1 VITLILPHFFNAI
14 ASSGYGN
21 RHIRRFCSDYGMPIT
36 IIALTGFAYWGRFNP
51 YVPSSS
57 PFPSSAFI
65 LIMPLLREGLT
76 DDRFVNEE
84 NMTLP
89 TNSVSFQAENAR
101 SWLVR
106 FWELPGKWVGI
117 AFPFGFVLWILFY
130 FDHNVSVSL
139 LSSGPRPLFL
149 YPLVRLPAPIPL
161 KSRLVLSLGCA
172 MSLPTLTLTLQSLIA
187 QGSEFPLRKPPGF
200 HWDFFLLGFVLFAS
214 GILGLPASNGV

>member
-1 VITLILPHFFNAI
+1 
-14 ASSGYGN
+14 
-21 RHIRRFCSDYGMPIT
+21 
-36 IIALTGFAYWGRFNP
+36 
-51 YVPSSS
+51 
-57 PFPSSAFI
+57 
-65 LIMPLLREGLT
+65 MPLLREGLT

>member
-1 VITLILPHFFNAI
+1 VITLILPHYFNAI

-51 YVPSSS
+51 YVL
-57 PFPSSAFI
+57 F
-65 LIMPLLREGLT
+65 LT
-76 DDRFVNEE
+76 YEMRSHIRFVNEE

-130 FDHNVSVSL
+130 FDHNVSVC
-139 LSSGPRPLFL
+139 LSPKDG
-149 YPLVRLPAPIPL
+149 
-161 KSRLVLSLGCA
+161 K
-172 MSLPTLTLTLQSLIA
+172 LTI
-187 QGSEFPLRKPPGF
+187 
-200 HWDFFLLGFVLFAS
+200 
-214 GILGLPASNGV
+214 

>member
-1 VITLILPHFFNAI
+1 VK
-14 ASSGYGN
+14 
-21 RHIRRFCSDYGMPIT
+21 RSDI
-36 IIALTGFAYWGRFNP
+36 
-51 YVPSSS
+51 
-57 PFPSSAFI
+57 
-65 LIMPLLREGLT
+65 
-76 DDRFVNEE
+76 RFVNEE

-130 FDHNVSVSL
+130 FDHNVSVC
-139 LSSGPRPLFL
+139 PPFL
-149 YPLVRLPAPIPL
+149 KEIL
-161 KSRLVLSLGCA
+161 KEIK
-172 MSLPTLTLTLQSLIA
+172 LTKQSLIA

-214 GILGLPASNGV
+214 GILGLPASNGTPSRFA

>member
-1 VITLILPHFFNAI
+1 MCSCKFIKIRHPLLVWYIRILRSCGLRPIWYSGSNPSIRSIIRNIRYSRCIVSHLPCIRRGGTDIRLAVITLILPHYFNAI

-51 YVPSSS
+51 YV
-57 PFPSSAFI
+57 
-65 LIMPLLREGLT
+65 LLLHSFLAKMHWVANI
-76 DDRFVNEE
+76 RFVNEE

-130 FDHNVSVSL
+130 FDHNVSVCSP
-139 LSSGPRPLFL
+139 SSKK
-149 YPLVRLPAPIPL
+149 L
-161 KSRLVLSLGCA
+161 KEG
-172 MSLPTLTLTLQSLIA
+172 
-187 QGSEFPLRKPPGF
+187 
-200 HWDFFLLGFVLFAS
+200 
-214 GILGLPASNGV
+214 